1 MSLEAFVILFY
12 RRNFHHFLAVSFIT
26 VRRLI
31 SKTFSTSSDNPL
43 TSLQGLLAHHH
54 HHHRLQHQL
63 LLLPRRDTGTELK
76 WWPSSI
82 FIGWYFFYPNRFQ
95 KIHSKLCRKKIRET
109 RCFSFFSFQV
119 IQSWFSKEV
128 RFHQKMK
135 KNLFENKNPFSR
147 LDFSTQLFFSV
158 SFFLLLVL
166 TLASQAFQLPA

>member
-82 FIGWYFFYPNRFQ
+82 FIGWYFFTRIGFKRFIQNFVEKKFVKRVVFRFFQFRLFKVGFLKRSDFIKRWKRICLKTKIRFQ
-95 KIHSKLCRKKIRET
+95 GWIFRLNYFSPSH
-109 RCFSFFSFQV
+109 FSF
-119 IQSWFSKEV
+119 SWFS
-128 RFHQKMK
+128 
-135 KNLFENKNPFSR
+135 L
-147 LDFSTQLFFSV
+147 
-158 SFFLLLVL
+158 
-166 TLASQAFQLPA
+166 